1 MQQAVICI
9 FTEVDL
15 IVTVGDHGPALTA
28 LELRAVAWLEGFYAL
43 EHLLVTRR
51 WAAQLRADASPALL
65 FAALVHDAERHFP
78 GGPSGTPDAPFDDP
92 DYLFAHSIRS
102 ADVVEKWLRSGD
114 VVPEE
119 EFVQQVRRLVLRHE
133 IGGGAEADVLQAADS
148 LSFLETL
155 SWLAADWVASGRYG
169 RDRAMEK
176 LRWSVERIRLPEA
189 VAAALPLYDRAVRE
203 LDAAPATSRPSLRR
217 LAGDSRFLLG
227 HPAEPSVPGGTQ

>member
-1 MQQAVICI
+1 M
-9 FTEVDL
+9 
-15 IVTVGDHGPALTA
+15 
-28 LELRAVAWLEGFYAL
+28 
-43 EHLLVTRR
+43 
-51 WAAQLRADASPALL
+51 L

-102 ADVVEKWLRSGD
+102 ADVVEQWLRSGD

-133 IGGGAEADVLQAADS
+133 IGGGVEADVLQAADS

-155 SWLAADWVASGRYG
+155 SWLTAEWVTSGRYP
-169 RDRAMEK
+169 RARAVEK

-189 VAAALPLYDRAVRE
+189 VAAALPLYDRAVLE
-203 LDAAPATSRPSLRR
+203 LDQFSTASSASRRR
-217 LAGDSRFLLG
+217 LAGDSRSLLG
-227 HPAEPSVPGGTQ
+227 HPAQPSGSGGTR

>member
-1 MQQAVICI
+1 V
-9 FTEVDL
+9 EVEISGTAD
-15 IVTVGDHGPALTA
+15 DRGPALTP
-28 LELRAVAWLEGFYAL
+28 LELRAVAWLEGFYEL

-51 WAAQLRADASPALL
+51 WVAQLRADASPALL

-102 ADVVEKWLRSGD
+102 ADVVEKWLRSAD

-133 IGGGAEADVLQAADS
+133 IGGGVEADVLQAADS

-155 SWLAADWVASGRYG
+155 SWLTADWVASGRYG

-189 VAAALPLYDRAVRE
+189 VAAALPLYDRAVLE
-203 LDAAPATSRPSLRR
+203 LDEVPATSSASRRR
-217 LAGDSRFLLG
+217 LAGDSRFLLS
-227 HPAEPSVPGGTQ
+227 HQAEPSGPGGTR